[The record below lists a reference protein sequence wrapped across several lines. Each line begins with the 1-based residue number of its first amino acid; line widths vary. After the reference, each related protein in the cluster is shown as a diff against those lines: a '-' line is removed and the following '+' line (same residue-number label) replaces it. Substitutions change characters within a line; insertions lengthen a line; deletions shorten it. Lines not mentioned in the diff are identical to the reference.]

1 VLALDLQDEALHPA
15 PGGVGSGEPSV
26 IVHVLEP
33 IFASA
38 AWASPRTRTTETAT
52 LANAF
57 GFGSTTL
64 RAGGHLIKTAAGMS
78 GGLTSSMVSRSARV
92 I

>member
-1 VLALDLQDEALHPA
+1 MLELDLQDEALRPA

-38 AWASPRTRTTETAT
+38 AWASPRTRTIEAAT

-78 GGLTSSMVSRSARV
+78 GGFTSPMVSRSARV